1 MDPLSIASG
10 VAGLIT
16 LAEVVISRTYNT
28 IIACKHASEDS
39 RKLLREVQALVG
51 ILQSLSS
58 LESKLGTAALQSHI
72 PAAQVLS
79 CQQTLQNIRDKLE
92 KSDPKE
98 NGISIFQKAKRTLKW
113 PLSASDTDKFLAE
126 MERHKST
133 FDLALSVDA
142 LDAILA
148 SQQAGEKTDTKID
161 DVVQALDRLCK
172 IENTKEQRRILQ
184 LIGAEDAD
192 EAYRANLKLH
202 QHGTGLWF
210 LEEGKPFSTWLATPC
225 SKLWVYGI
233 PGAGKTI
240 LSALAIGKTAE
251 LASTSHGVAFYY
263 CSHRDEQ
270 SRQLTGIL
278 RCLIGQ
284 LARQNKQCMAMLEE
298 KFGPQDHTSP
308 QTWTRD
314 KDELEKI
321 LRKMI
326 RRFGSVSIVIDGID
340 ECHEATAVTD
350 TLASLASESPSVR
363 LLIFSRKEAEME
375 PFLDGYTQMSIAAE
389 SQDLRLYVP
398 SQIEMRTR
406 LRRLRIKDPNV
417 KDKII
422 ETLVNDADGM

>member
-16 LAEVVISRTYNT
+16 LADVVISRTYNT

-39 RKLLREVQALVG
+39 GKLLREVQALMGV
-51 ILQSLSS
+51 LQSLSS

-98 NGISIFQKAKRTLKW
+98 NGISMFQKAKRTLKW

-148 SQQAGEKTDTKID
+148 SRQAAEKTDTKID

-184 LIGAEDAD
+184 LIGADDAN
-192 EAYRANLKLH
+192 EAYRANMKLH

-240 LSALAIGKTAE
+240 LSALAIGKAVE
-251 LASTSHGVAFYY
+251 LASTAHGVAFYY

-270 SRQLTGIL
+270 SRQLSGVL
-278 RCLIGQ
+278 KCLIGQ
-284 LARQNKQCMAMLEE
+284 LARQNGQCMTLLEE
-298 KFGPQDHTSP
+298 KFGPQDHTTS
-308 QTWTRD
+308 QTWTRND
-314 KDELEKI
+314 DELGLI

-326 RRFGSVSIVIDGID
+326 RRFTSVSILIDGVD
-340 ECHEATAVTD
+340 ECHEATTVTD
-350 TLASLASESPSVR
+350 ALSSLARDTPGVR
-363 LLIFSRKEAEME
+363 LVIFSRKETVME
-375 PFLDGYTQMSIAAE
+375 PFLGDFVQVSIAAE

-398 SQIEMRTR
+398 AQIESRTR

-417 KDKII
+417 KDEII
-422 ETLVNDADGM
+422 ATLVNKADGM